1 MSDMQLNINADVIKG
16 LELLQQSISCFLKGA
31 KTETDKAPE
40 KPLLEEETSATMQ
53 AAPHTIRQEQKQTEP
68 EIESPVVNI
77 DEIRRVFAKI
87 LLDDKV
93 NGREMIRNELQSHQ
107 AKKLSEVNPDAY
119 FSVITNV
126 VSKYAADLKK
136 ADPAHFDAKI
146 EEMKTWSIPF

>member
-40 KPLLEEETSATMQ
+40 KPLIEEETSATMQ
-53 AAPHTIRQEQKQTEP
+53 AVPRTIQQEQKQTEP
-68 EIESPVVNI
+68 EIEPPVVSIN
-77 DEIRRVFAKI
+77 EIRRVFAKI

-93 NGREMIRNELQSHQ
+93 QGKNLIQSELKNRNAE
-107 AKKLSEVNPDAY
+107 KLSEVNPDYYYAL
-119 FSVITNV
+119 ITDV
-126 VSKYAADLKK
+126 VSKYAADLRK